1 MSFMPQ
7 GRGVKTLTTEDSL
20 FVCQVGPFPITEDSL
35 IHQMYEDGEI
45 PYVKRPSNDI
55 PESVGLV
62 RPSLCWILK
71 CSCQELDLFASMM
84 LN

>member
-1 MSFMPQ
+1 MTCQMSALPQ
-7 GRGVKTLTTEDSL
+7 
-20 FVCQVGPFPITEDSL
+20 QVGPLPIGENSL

-62 RPSLCWILK
+62 RSFVCFRVSEVPAALPVR
-71 CSCQELDLFASMM
+71 
-84 LN
+84 